1 MTLYRHTL
9 LLAAVALTAGSLL
22 SACSDDTAAIG
33 TDIMPGGDSIS
44 LSTAQIGLPSRTV
57 ESGALLA
64 NSPASY
70 LGALTDPEV
79 GAQTRMDFLT
89 QFHVPDNFVLPAQNR
104 MIKDAA
110 TGLVVA
116 DSCDLRIY
124 LDDYQGDSLAV
135 MKLRLSELSA
145 SHTLEED
152 KAYYTDLNPKDF
164 VSTAAGALTK
174 SVTYSV
180 KDLSR
185 PDKETTG
192 TTYYRQIVVKLP
204 AAYGS
209 KILQHYYASPGDF
222 TNAYRFIHN
231 VCPGFYIE
239 HAGGTGSIVKSTM
252 MGLNVYFQY
261 HTTTTEGNDTI
272 VDGMQRF
279 GATQEVMQTT
289 RTGSVY
295 APQAKQALLDDATSS
310 YVKSPASLLT
320 EVTLPVNETFSG
332 AHAQDSLM
340 QASVIIR
347 KYDQSRDDALK
358 APEYLLLVKK
368 GELKSFF
375 EKNQLPDSR
384 SSYLSTQLTA
394 TAPYYRFAN
403 IARLLKDLRYER
415 DAAAGIKATDTE
427 AQREAK
433 RTVWENN
440 NPGWNVV
447 YLVPVA
453 PTYTTTTN
461 VYGVSSKVLQTV
473 RHDFSVSSVRLEG
486 GTNGTNGLK
495 LNLIYGIY
503 HR

>member
-1 MTLYRHTL
+1 M
-9 LLAAVALTAGSLL
+9 AAALMAGSLL
-22 SACSDDTAAIG
+22 SACSDDTGING

-44 LSTAQIGLPSRTV
+44 ISTARIDVPTRTI
-57 ESGALLA
+57 ESGTLLA

-70 LGALTDPEV
+70 LGALIDPEV

-89 QFHVPDNFVLPAQNR
+89 QFHVPDNFVLPAQDR

-110 TGLVVA
+110 SGAVVA

-124 LDDYQGDSLAV
+124 LDSYQGDSLAM

-145 SHTLEED
+145 SHTLEESET
-152 KAYYTDLNPKDF
+152 YYTDLNPKDY
-164 VSTAAGALTK
+164 VSTDADALTK

-204 AAYGS
+204 VAYGT
-209 KILQHYYASPGDF
+209 KILQHYYAAPQDF
-222 TNAYRFIHN
+222 ANAYRFIHN

-239 HAGGTGSIVKSTM
+239 SAGGTGSIVKSTM
-252 MGLNVYFQY
+252 MGLNLYFRY
-261 HTTTTEGNDTI
+261 HTTTTTGKDTI

-295 APQAKQALLDDATSS
+295 APEAKQALLADASSS

-320 EVTLPVNETFSG
+320 EMTLPVNDTFSG
-332 AHAQDSLM
+332 AHAKDSLM
-340 QASVIIR
+340 QASMIIR
-347 KYDQSRDDALK
+347 TYDQSRNDALK

-368 GELKSFF
+368 GELKNFF

-384 SSYLSTQLTA
+384 ASYLSSQLT
-394 TAPYYRFAN
+394 TSAPYYKFAN
-403 IARLLKDLRYER
+403 VARLMKDLRYER
-415 DAAAGIKATDTE
+415 DAAAGVTADDTE

-433 RTVWENN
+433 RKAWEGQH
-440 NPGWNVV
+440 PDWNVV

-461 VYGVSSKVLQTV
+461 AYGMSSKVLQTV

-486 GTNGTNGLK
+486 GTSGTNGLRMD
-495 LNLIYGIY
+495 LIYGTY